1 MAHQS
6 EKSVDNDIESGRSS
20 LPVTAVDVEAAEK
33 LFSTLSHQ
41 LSPNGNIDATFD
53 DDVRFDLEGYL
64 RNEKQMKFNAGLHD
78 KHVDVS
84 WDMTVQGE
92 ADSRRYQ
99 PTFMDACLDVFGLVS
114 TIRQGIG
121 GLSKGKQAQTFNI
134 LTDFKGVARSG
145 TMTLVLGRPGSGCTT
160 FLKVLANYRA
170 GFTDISGDVYY
181 NGIPS
186 REFGDRYDGETAYN
200 QEDDVFLPTLT
211 VKQVSLLIILA
222 ITEYAFDIDFA

>member
-1 MAHQS
+1 MAHQI

-41 LSPNGNIDATFD
+41 LSQRPDGNLDATFD

-64 RNEKQMKFNAGLHD
+64 RNEKQEKLSAGLHD

-114 TIRQGIG
+114 TIRQAVG
-121 GLSKGKQAQTFNI
+121 GLSKGKHAQTFNI
-134 LTDFKGVARSG
+134 LTDFKGVAKSG

-170 GFTDISGDVYY
+170 GFTDISGDVFY

-186 REFGDRYDGETAYN
+186 EEFGDRYDGETAYN

-211 VKQVSLLIILA
+211 VKQVSFLKILR
-222 ITEYAFDIDFA
+222 ICRMHI